1 MNSQMNSDPVVQR
14 IRPHTKRNGRVFVVI
29 GAGGLLLLLLVDA
42 QLALPWPLHL
52 CLAAFC
58 LVTMALGIG
67 KLIEPETSLEITP
80 ERMTYFHFRG
90 SWQIDWDDIVR
101 FDVPD
106 IQRGLE
112 RQQVAFLGIRL
123 RSYDAFLQQLSPR
136 LAVHLVHQQRPL
148 MLQAVRS
155 EMPAHREYLDYVDV
169 PDIYISDS
177 GKRYRGV
184 IATFA
189 VRMQLMRE
197 MLGYDLYISQ
207 NALDRPLD
215 DFIVHLKALQSTR
228 LHHRTDDPQINASQE

>member
-1 MNSQMNSDPVVQR
+1 MNSPSLVQR
-14 IRPHTKRNGRVFVVI
+14 IRPHTKRNGRVFIVI
-29 GAGGLLLLLLVDA
+29 GAGGLALLLFVDA

-52 CLAAFC
+52 SLAAFC
-58 LVTMALGIG
+58 LVAMALGVG
-67 KLIEPETSLEITP
+67 KLVEPETSLEITP
-80 ERMTYFHFRG
+80 SAMTYFHFRG
-90 SWQIDWDDIVR
+90 SWTVNWEDIVR

-106 IQRGLE
+106 VQRGLE
-112 RQQVAFLGIRL
+112 RQQIPFLGIRL
-123 RSYDAFLQQLSPR
+123 RHYDNFLQQLSPR

-148 MLQAVRS
+148 MLQALRS

-169 PDIYISDS
+169 PDIYISES

-189 VRMQLMRE
+189 VRMVLMRE

-215 DFIVHLKALQSTR
+215 EFIAHLKALQSTR
-228 LHHRTDDPQINASQE
+228 LQHLSDHHQVNANQE